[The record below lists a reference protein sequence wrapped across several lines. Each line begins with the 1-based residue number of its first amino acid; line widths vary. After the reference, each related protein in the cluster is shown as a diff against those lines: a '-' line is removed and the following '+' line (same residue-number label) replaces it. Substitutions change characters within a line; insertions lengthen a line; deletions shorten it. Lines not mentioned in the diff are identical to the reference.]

1 MNKKNLI
8 VTNLNEYK
16 YEDIYTLMLFVLS
29 ELRNVPE
36 YKTLSEC
43 TYILDKDS
51 LVKFLQYF
59 GGMTIT
65 VPTIDD
71 LQLVIDTLLLYQYIN
86 EEGLEFEEAMKIL
99 KECNG
104 PYKVHDN
111 EIKTCYAKLVQILS
125 KYDFKR

>member
-51 LVKFLQYF
+51 LVKFFQYF

>member
-1 MNKKNLI
+1 MSKKNLI

-43 TYILDKDS
+43 TYILDKNS
-51 LVKFLQYF
+51 LVKFFQYF

-86 EEGLEFEEAMKIL
+86 KEGLEFEEAMKIL

-111 EIKTCYAKLVQILS
+111 EIKSCYSKLVQILS